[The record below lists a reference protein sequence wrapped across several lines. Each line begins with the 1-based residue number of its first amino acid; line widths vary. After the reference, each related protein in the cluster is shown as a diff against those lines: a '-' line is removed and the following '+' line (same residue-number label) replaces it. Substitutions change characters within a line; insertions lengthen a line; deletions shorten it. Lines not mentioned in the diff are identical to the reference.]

1 MAFWLDIAA
10 FALKA
15 LLIVA
20 AVGGLAV
27 LIARLARS
35 GEAKD
40 KDKEIKV
47 RSLNERYDDMRDAMN
62 GALLDKKE
70 RKALARTRKKEAK
83 AAVKARRGQEPGK
96 RIYVLGFKGDMR
108 ASAVKRLGSEIDA
121 VLIAARPGTDE
132 AVIRIESPGGTVT
145 GYGLAAAEILRLREH
160 KIKVTA
166 SVDQVA
172 ASGGYMMAC
181 AADRIVAAPFAVV
194 GSIGV
199 VAPVPNLHRL
209 LQKNEIDFEE
219 MTAGDFKRTV
229 SVLGEITPAGREHF
243 RGKLDATHE
252 AFKAHVAQCRPNV
265 DMAKVANGDYW
276 LAREALGLGL
286 VDELSTG
293 DELLFRVRDSA
304 RLYEVS
310 TEVRKT
316 LLQRY
321 AGGPS
326 ISAASSIRRTRRS
339 KPMSMNAVRTSTWPR
354 SPTAIIGWLA
364 RRSGLAS
371 SMNSRPATSFLFR
384 VRDSARLYEVST
396 EARKTLLQQLL
407 GGFGVAARKM
417 ADVIAGKLGAL

>member
-1 MAFWLDIAA
+1 MPFWLDIAA
-10 FALKA
+10 FVIKA
-15 LLIVA
+15 LIIVA
-20 AVGGLAV
+20 AVGGLAI

-40 KDKEIKV
+40 PEIKV
-47 RSLNERYDDMRDAMN
+47 RSLDERYDDMRDALN
-62 GALLDKKE
+62 DALLDKKE

-83 AAVKARRGQEPGK
+83 AAAKARRGEEPGK
-96 RIYVLGFKGDMR
+96 RIYVLSFKGDMR

-132 AVIRIESPGGTVT
+132 TVIRIESPGGTVT

-209 LQKNEIDFEE
+209 LKKNEIDFEE
-219 MTAGDFKRTV
+219 MTAGEFKRTV

-243 RGKLDATHE
+243 RGKLDETHE
-252 AFKAHVAQCRPNV
+252 AFKTHVHECRPNV
-265 DMAKVANGDYW
+265 DMAKVANGDHW

-286 VDELSTG
+286 VDELMTG
-293 DELLFRVRDSA
+293 DELLFAARDNA
-304 RLYEVS
+304 RLYEVTVETKKS
-310 TEVRKT
+310 LIQQLMSGIGAAIQKAAGMA
-316 LLQRY
+316 
-321 AGGPS
+321 AGG
-326 ISAASSIRRTRRS
+326 
-339 KPMSMNAVRTSTWPR
+339 
-354 SPTAIIGWLA
+354 
-364 RRSGLAS
+364 
-371 SMNSRPATSFLFR
+371 
-384 VRDSARLYEVST
+384 
-396 EARKTLLQQLL
+396 
-407 GGFGVAARKM
+407 
-417 ADVIAGKLGAL
+417 

>member
-27 LIARLARS
+27 LIARLARF
-35 GEAKD
+35 GEA

-47 RSLNERYDDMRDAMN
+47 RSLNERYDDMRETMN
-62 GALLDKKE
+62 AALFDKKE
-70 RKALARTRKKEAK
+70 RKALARTRKKETK
-83 AAVKARRGQEPGK
+83 AAAKARRGQEPGK
-96 RIYVLGFKGDMR
+96 RIYVLTFKGDMR

-121 VLIAARPGTDE
+121 VLIAARRGTDE

-219 MTAGDFKRTV
+219 MTAGEFKRTV
-229 SVLGEITPAGREHF
+229 TLLGEITPAGREHF
-243 RGKLDATHE
+243 RGKLDATHG
-252 AFKAHVAQCRPNV
+252 AFKHFVQQCRPSL
-265 DMAKVANGDYW
+265 DISAVANGDHW
-276 LAREALGLGL
+276 LAREALALGL
-286 VDELSTG
+286 VDEILTG
-293 DELLFRVRDSA
+293 DELLFRARDEA
-304 RLYEVS
+304 RLYEV
-310 TEVRKT
+310 T
-316 LLQRY
+316 
-321 AGGPS
+321 
-326 ISAASSIRRTRRS
+326 
-339 KPMSMNAVRTSTWPR
+339 
-354 SPTAIIGWLA
+354 
-364 RRSGLAS
+364 
-371 SMNSRPATSFLFR
+371 
-384 VRDSARLYEVST
+384 T

-407 GGFGVAARKM
+407 SALGIAGQKAA
-417 ADVIAGKLGAL
+417 DFVIARIRAG

>member
-1 MAFWLDIAA
+1 
-10 FALKA
+10 
-15 LLIVA
+15 
-20 AVGGLAV
+20 
-27 LIARLARS
+27 
-35 GEAKD
+35 
-40 KDKEIKV
+40 
-47 RSLNERYDDMRDAMN
+47 MRDAMN

-219 MTAGDFKRTV
+219 ITAGEFKRTV

-243 RGKLDATHE
+243 RGKLDSTHE
-252 AFKAHVAQCRPNV
+252 AFKAHVHECRPNV
-265 DMAKVANGDYW
+265 DMAKVANGD
-276 LAREALGLGL
+276 
-286 VDELSTG
+286 
-293 DELLFRVRDSA
+293 
-304 RLYEVS
+304 
-310 TEVRKT
+310 
-316 LLQRY
+316 
-321 AGGPS
+321 
-326 ISAASSIRRTRRS
+326 
-339 KPMSMNAVRTSTWPR
+339 
-354 SPTAIIGWLA
+354 IGWLA

-371 SMNSRPATSFLFR
+371 SMNSRPATSFCFASVTAR
-384 VRDSARLYEVST
+384 ASTRSRPKHAKPCCSSCSAASESRR
-396 EARKTLLQQLL
+396 RKT
-407 GGFGVAARKM
+407 
-417 ADVIAGKLGAL
+417 ADVIAGKLGALLGACGDPGQSKLESWPSSGDADTEAYY